1 MSPNDREGSSA
12 LGERMFMSTVQAD
25 VADVAEKVEA

>member
-12 LGERMFMSTVQAD
+12 LGERMFDMSTVQAD
-25 VADVAEKVEA
+25 VAEKVEA